1 MALVGWRCRP
11 RVASE
16 LATRAV
22 AKARRC
28 ISVEHPH
35 AGLVR
40 CRAAWLPCGLV
51 PVLDQQ
57 LVISVAG
64 VCPLLLFLGSRNER
78 QALLLC

>member
-1 MALVGWRCRP
+1 MALVGWRCRL

-40 CRAAWLPCGLV
+40 CRAAWLRCGLV
-51 PVLDQQ
+51 PVLDQR
-57 LVISVAG
+57 LVVSVAG
-64 VCPLLLFLGSRNER
+64 VCPLSLFLLARNER
-78 QALLLC
+78 QTLVLC